1 MNKPNN
7 SSLMKAQNRSLCLSL
22 IRQEPVS
29 RAELARKT
37 GLTRAAVS
45 IIVDGLLNEGVIIEG
60 DAVKS
65 LNGRHPTLL
74 HLNPSAFN
82 IIGIDILRDGWFLVL
97 TDFSGNII
105 ESYAEKFK
113 KTETDTINSIS
124 ENVNKLKKE
133 YKNLLGIGIIAPG
146 PVDLQKGVILN
157 PPDLKLFNNFNIV
170 EAIKDATGIDNV
182 CFEKDTN
189 ALALA
194 EKIEGNRDNFLYLLA
209 DSGLGSAFIKDG
221 LLFKGALGF
230 GCEIGHISLD
240 INGEA
245 CFCGNKGCAELYT
258 ANPRIAKM
266 GNQTDYNTLCIIAT
280 KGDEKAVSA
289 LNYQGEMLG
298 LTLVSFINLFEP
310 ESIVLGGDLTN
321 GSFIL
326 IPKIKEII
334 EKQVLSRATRKI
346 NIFASTLKEDAR
358 AKACANLVIENYL
371 AR

>member
-45 IIVDGLLNEGVIIEG
+45 IIIDGLLQEGIIIEG
-60 DAVKS
+60 SAVKS
-65 LNGRHPTLL
+65 LNGRYPTLL
-74 HLNPSAFN
+74 HLNPTAFY
-82 IIGIDILRDGWFLVL
+82 ILGIDILRDGWLLVL

-105 ESYAEKFK
+105 KSFSDSFK
-113 KTETDTINSIS
+113 KNEEDTVCAFSEKITEI
-124 ENVNKLKKE
+124 KKE
-133 YKNLLGIGIIAPG
+133 YENILGIGIIAPG
-146 PVDLQKGVILN
+146 PVDQEKGIILN

-170 EAIKDATGIDNV
+170 EAVKESTGINNV

-194 EKIEGNRDNFLYLLA
+194 EKVAGNIDNFLYLLA
-209 DSGLGSAFIKDG
+209 DSGLGGAFIKDG
-221 LLFKGALGF
+221 VLFKGASGF
-230 GCEIGHISLD
+230 GCEIGHISL
-240 INGEA
+240 NVFGET

-266 GNQTDYNTLCIIAT
+266 GGQKDYNGLCLNAIN
-280 KGDEKAVSA
+280 GDEKAISA

-298 LTLVSFINLFEP
+298 LTLVSYINLFEP
-310 ESIVLGGDLTN
+310 EKIILGGDLVN
-321 GSFIL
+321 GSFITTK
-326 IPKIKEII
+326 KIKETI
-334 EKQVLSRATRKI
+334 EKQAMSRLMR
-346 NIFASTLKEDAR
+346 NVEVCVSSLKESAR
-358 AKACANLVIENYL
+358 AKACANLVVENYL

>member
-22 IRQEPVS
+22 IRQEPLS

-45 IIVDGLLNEGVIIEG
+45 IIIDGLLKEGVIIEG

-74 HLNPSAFN
+74 HLNPTAFY
-82 IIGIDILRDGWFLVL
+82 ILGVDISRQGWLLVL

-105 ESYAEKFK
+105 KSFAEPFEKDE
-113 KTETDTINSIS
+113 TETVNALTNKINQF
-124 ENVNKLKKE
+124 KKE
-133 YKNLLGIGIIAPG
+133 YDNILGVGIIAPG
-146 PVDLQKGVILN
+146 PVDLKKGVILN

-170 EAIKDATGIDNV
+170 EAIKSATGINNI

-194 EKIEGNRDNFLYLLA
+194 EKIAGNRDNFLYLLA

-221 LLFKGALGF
+221 SLFKGASGF
-230 GCEIGHISLD
+230 GCEIGHISL
-240 INGEA
+240 NVFGET
-245 CFCGNKGCAELYT
+245 CFCGNKGCAEIYT

-266 GNQTDYNTLCIIAT
+266 GGQKDYEALCFSAL
-280 KGDEKAVSA
+280 KKDEKAISA

-310 ESIVLGGDLTN
+310 EKIILGGDLTN

-358 AKACANLVIENYL
+358 AKACSNLVIENYL